1 MSLLCT
7 PDYFS
12 TNNDGASTSTPVH
25 QAKQHGPIIGP
36 WRGER
41 SMCELVIRFDSR
53 VVEFS
58 LNH

>member
-25 QAKQHGPIIGP
+25 QAKHGPIIGP